1 MPRPHAFTCSVSD
14 FRSMWNPCVDWERGC
29 RLALRSLQGE
39 DSTDMSEQLL
49 VQVGDEVDK
58 VDGDGLAARRA
69 GFLRVQENE
78 LRDLATIGTHLAG
91 KGALQVCR
99 GKAIVH
105 QQQINCMIHAL
116 SRTILDLQEK
126 PKKTKSDLAAMAQL
140 SRSLA
145 SLSAQLTDSQRLL
158 LEVENLSSTGDGGSQ
173 EPLVPS
179 FAPGSI
185 VVPRQDHCPVRQLPM
200 RDGS

>member
-1 MPRPHAFTCSVSD
+1 
-14 FRSMWNPCVDWERGC
+14 
-29 RLALRSLQGE
+29 
-39 DSTDMSEQLL
+39 MSEQTREGAGS
-49 VQVGDEVDK
+49 VVRVGAGLTK
-58 VDGDGLAARRA
+58 VAGHDGDTEAAKRA
-69 GFLRVQENE
+69 GYVRIQENE
-78 LRDLATIGTHLAG
+78 LRDLATIGSHVQ
-91 KGALQVCR
+91 GARALEICR